1 MTISNKWN
9 ALGSPIT
16 GPPETMYPPL
26 HGTEPARAPDRPL
39 KVCIVSNGILGPV
52 RNGGISTLYMGLAEV
67 LVEAGHDVTYLYTA
81 GDYTESRPVEE
92 WVEHYRERR
101 IRLVPLP
108 EPNQRV
114 INSYNLR
121 TAYAT
126 YLWLRQN
133 DHFDVIHFHEWQ
145 GHGYYSLLA
154 KRQGLAFGRTTL
166 CVSTHS
172 PTCWNKQGNHEYFDQ
187 VETLETDYLERQSLW
202 LSDIL
207 ISSSQYMLNWV
218 SSERWRLP
226 SHCHVQPN
234 VLPLSAIRSL
244 GIDLDRSTS
253 ADCSGEIHELVFFGR
268 LEGRKGLALFCD
280 ALDRLTKRGVEGFR
294 VTFLGKNGSIACQQG
309 LDYLEHRAANWECPW
324 EAFTGFD
331 NVEAITYLRQPGRI
345 AVMPSLM
352 DNSPLA
358 VQECLLAGVPF
369 LATDIGGIPEMI
381 RPEDRAEVLFAPRP
395 AALADRLERVL
406 RQGVAIPG
414 PAVDE
419 RESRRSW
426 LDWHHSLPRYEQ
438 VRTVE
443 SSASVRPLVSVCVS
457 HHNRPHYLAQAL
469 DSLRAQDYPCFD
481 VLVVDDGSTHPVALA
496 YLASLDSEFCDR
508 GWQII
513 RQANLYPGAAR
524 NNAARHARGEYLLFM
539 DDDNLLKPDAISRF
553 VEVAQTTGADILT
566 CFADVFH
573 GHEAPLPRQ
582 KPDYRWLH
590 LGDSLSV
597 GTFYNCL
604 GDTNAI
610 VRRDTFFALGGFT
623 EEFGHNH
630 EDKELFT
637 RAVLR
642 GNRLEVIPEALYWY
656 REDPKGINL
665 SSDPY
670 LNNMHGLRPYR
681 EVLPPSMEH
690 VLNFALAHYM
700 HANRFSQPHSAMG
713 AASPPAWPL
722 RYRIADRLNQQFKRF
737 SWAHRAARSFFV
749 GILRFKREGTR
760 QLSTMRRP
768 RWWPQTRAARS
779 TVQSLALKGP
789 HRPRRSRAFEAVP
802 ESHDRLEA

>member
-1 MTISNKWN
+1 MTIPNAWN
-9 ALGSPIT
+9 ALGSPMPD
-16 GPPETMYPPL
+16 PPGTIYPPL
-26 HGTEPARAPDRPL
+26 RGAEPAGIPDRPL
-39 KVCIVSNGILGPV
+39 KVCIVSNGILGPI
-52 RNGGISTLYMGLAEV
+52 RNGGISTLYMGLAET
-67 LVEAGHDVTYLYTA
+67 LVGAGHDVTYLYTV

-92 WVEHYRERR
+92 WVEYYRERG

-108 EPNQRV
+108 QPSQRLV
-114 INSYNLR
+114 NSYNLR

-172 PTCWNKQGNHEYFDQ
+172 PTCWNKQGNHEYLDQ
-187 VETLETDYLERQSLW
+187 VENLETDYLERQSLW

-207 ISSSQYMLNWV
+207 ISSSQYMLNWI
-218 SSERWRLP
+218 SSQHWRLP

-244 GIDLDRSTS
+244 GIDLESRTS

-280 ALDRLTKRGVEGFR
+280 ALDRLAERGTEGFR
-294 VTFLGKNGSIACQQG
+294 VTFLGKNGSIAGQPG
-309 LDYLEHRAANWECPW
+309 LDYLEWRAGNWDCTW
-324 EAFTGFD
+324 EAFTALD
-331 NVEAITYLRQPGRI
+331 NVEAIAYLRQPGRI

-358 VQECLLAGVPF
+358 LQECLLAGVPF

-406 RQGVAIPG
+406 REGLAVPS

-426 LDWHHSLPRYEQ
+426 LDWHNSLPRREQ
-438 VRTVE
+438 VSSVE
-443 SSASVRPLVSVCVS
+443 ASASVRPLVSVCVS
-457 HHNRPHYLAQAL
+457 HHNRPHHLSQAL
-469 DSLRAQDYPCFD
+469 DSLRVQDYSCFE
-481 VLVVDDGSTHPVALA
+481 VLVVDDGSRKPVALA

-513 RQANLYPGAAR
+513 RQANLGPGAAR

-553 VEVAQTTGADILT
+553 VAVAQTTRADILT

-573 GHEAPLPRQ
+573 GHEAPRPRQ
-582 KPDYRWLH
+582 KPVYRRLY

-604 GDTNAI
+604 GDTNAN
-610 VRRDTFFALGGFT
+610 VRRDSFFALGGFA
-623 EEFGHNH
+623 EDFGHNH
-630 EDKELFT
+630 EAKELFT

-642 GNRLEVIPEALYWY
+642 GYRLEVIPEALYWY
-656 REDPKGINL
+656 RENPQGFNL

-670 LNNMHGLRPYR
+670 LNQIRGLRPYR

-690 VLNFALAHYM
+690 LLNFALAHYL
-700 HANRFSQPHSAMG
+700 HANRFSQPHPAMG
-713 AASPPAWPL
+713 AASPGAWPL
-722 RYRIADRLNQQFKRF
+722 RYRIVDRVNQQIKRF
-737 SWAHRAARSFFV
+737 SWAHRAARSLIV
-749 GILRFKREGTR
+749 GLIEFKREGTQ
-760 QLSTMRRP
+760 QLRAMRRSRSWP
-768 RWWPQTRAARS
+768 RTGAARS
-779 TVQSLALKGP
+779 GTRSLALNGP
-789 HRPRRSRAFEAVP
+789 HRPRRSP
-802 ESHDRLEA
+802 TLEAASESLDRSEG

>member
-1 MTISNKWN
+1 MTIPNQWN
-9 ALGSPIT
+9 ALGSPMPD
-16 GPPETMYPPL
+16 PPATVYPPL
-26 HGTEPARAPDRPL
+26 RGAEPARVPDRPL
-39 KVCIVSNGILGPV
+39 EVCIVSNGILGPV
-52 RNGGISTLYMGLAEV
+52 RNGGISTLYMGLAET

-81 GDYTESRPVEE
+81 SDYTESRPVEE
-92 WVEHYRERR
+92 WVEHYRERG

-108 EPNQRV
+108 QPSQRV
-114 INSYNLR
+114 LNSFNLR

-154 KRQGLAFGRTTL
+154 KRQGSAFLRTTL

-172 PTCWNKQGNHEYFDQ
+172 PTCWNKQGNHEYLDQ

-207 ISSSQYMLNWV
+207 ISSSQYMLNWI
-218 SSERWRLP
+218 SRERWRLP

-234 VLPLSAIRSL
+234 VLPPSAIRSL
-244 GIDLDRSTS
+244 GIDLECPPS

-280 ALDRLTKRGVEGFR
+280 ALDRLAERGAEGYR
-294 VTFLGKNGSIACQQG
+294 VTFLGKNGSIAGQQG
-309 LDYLEHRAANWECPW
+309 LDYLEHRAGNWDCAW
-324 EAFTGFD
+324 EAFTSLD
-331 NVEAITYLRQPGRI
+331 NVEAIAYLRQPGRI

-381 RPEDRAEVLFAPRP
+381 RPEDRAQVLFTPRP

-406 RQGVAIPG
+406 REGLAVPG

-426 LDWHHSLPRYEQ
+426 LDWHDSLPRREQ
-438 VRTVE
+438 VRSVE
-443 SSASVRPLVSVCVS
+443 ASASVRPLVSVCVS

-469 DSLRAQDYPCFD
+469 DSLRAQDYSCFE
-481 VLVVDDGSTHPVALA
+481 VLVVDDGSTNPVALA
-496 YLASLDSEFCDR
+496 YLASLDGEFCDR
-508 GWQII
+508 GWQVI

-553 VEVAQTTGADILT
+553 VAVAQTTGADILT

-573 GHEAPLPRQ
+573 GDEAPRLRQ
-582 KPDYRWLH
+582 KPVYRWLH

-610 VRRDTFFALGGFT
+610 VRRDSFFTLGGFT
-623 EEFGHNH
+623 EDFGHNH

-642 GNRLEVIPEALYWY
+642 GFRLEVIPEALYWY
-656 REDPKGINL
+656 RENPQGINHG
-665 SSDPY
+665 SNPY
-670 LNNMHGLRPYR
+670 LNNMRGLRPYR

-690 VLNFALAHYM
+690 LLNFALAHYL
-700 HANRFSQPHSAMG
+700 HANRFSQPHPAME
-713 AASPPAWPL
+713 AASPATWPL
-722 RYRIADRLNQQFKRF
+722 RYRIVDRVNQQIKRF
-737 SWAHRAARSFFV
+737 SWAHRAARSLIV
-749 GILRFKREGTR
+749 GLVKFKREGTR
-760 QLSTMRRP
+760 QLQAMRS
-768 RWWPQTRAARS
+768 RWWPRTRSARPL
-779 TVQSLALKGP
+779 TRSLALNGP
-789 HRPRRSRAFEAVP
+789 HRPRRSRA
-802 ESHDRLEA
+802 LEAASESLDRSEG

>member
-1 MTISNKWN
+1 MI
-9 ALGSPIT
+9 
-16 GPPETMYPPL
+16 
-26 HGTEPARAPDRPL
+26 
-39 KVCIVSNGILGPV
+39 
-52 RNGGISTLYMGLAEV
+52 
-67 LVEAGHDVTYLYTA
+67 AG
-81 GDYTESRPVEE
+81 
-92 WVEHYRERR
+92 
-101 IRLVPLP
+101 
-108 EPNQRV
+108 Q
-114 INSYNLR
+114 
-121 TAYAT
+121 
-126 YLWLRQN
+126 
-133 DHFDVIHFHEWQ
+133 
-145 GHGYYSLLA
+145 
-154 KRQGLAFGRTTL
+154 QGLA
-166 CVSTHS
+166 
-172 PTCWNKQGNHEYFDQ
+172 
-187 VETLETDYLERQSLW
+187 YL
-202 LSDIL
+202 
-207 ISSSQYMLNWV
+207 
-218 SSERWRLP
+218 
-226 SHCHVQPN
+226 
-234 VLPLSAIRSL
+234 
-244 GIDLDRSTS
+244 
-253 ADCSGEIHELVFFGR
+253 
-268 LEGRKGLALFCD
+268 
-280 ALDRLTKRGVEGFR
+280 
-294 VTFLGKNGSIACQQG
+294 QQ
-309 LDYLEHRAANWECPW
+309 RAANWDCTW
-324 EAFTGFD
+324 EASTTFD
-331 NVEAITYLRQPGRI
+331 NVEAINYLRQPGRI
-345 AVMPSLM
+345 AVMPSLL

-369 LATDIGGIPEMI
+369 LATDVGGIPEMI

-406 RQGVAIPG
+406 REGVAIPG

-426 LDWHHSLPRYEQ
+426 LDWHDSLPRHEQ
-438 VRTVE
+438 VRSVK
-443 SSASVRPLVSVCVS
+443 AFPSVRPLVSVCLS

-469 DSLRAQDYPCFD
+469 NSLRAQDYSRFD
-481 VLVVDDGSTHPVALA
+481 VIVVDDGSTDPVALA
-496 YLASLDSEFCDR
+496 FLTSLESEFRDR

-524 NNAARHARGEYLLFM
+524 NNAARAARGEYLLFM

-553 VEVAQTTGADILT
+553 VEVAETTGADILT

-573 GHEAPLPRQ
+573 GPEAPRPRQ
-582 KPDYRWLH
+582 KPDYRCLH

-690 VLNFALAHYM
+690 LLNFALAHYM
-700 HANRFSQPHSAMG
+700 HDNRLSQAHPATGDRSSA
-713 AASPPAWPL
+713 AWPL
-722 RYRIADRLNQQFKRF
+722 RYRIVDRVNQQIKRF
-737 SWAHRAARSFFV
+737 SFAHRAARAFFV
-749 GILRFKREGTR
+749 GMLAFKRAGAR
-760 QLSTMRRP
+760 QLSGMRRP
-768 RWWPQTRAARS
+768 RLWPRIRPPRS
-779 TVQSLALKGP
+779 PVQSVALKGP
-789 HRPRRSRAFEAVP
+789 HRPRRSRAWEAAS